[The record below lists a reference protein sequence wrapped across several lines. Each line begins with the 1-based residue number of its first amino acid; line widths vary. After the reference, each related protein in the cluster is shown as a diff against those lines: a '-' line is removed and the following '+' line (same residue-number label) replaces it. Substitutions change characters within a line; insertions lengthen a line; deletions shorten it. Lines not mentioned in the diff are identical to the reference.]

1 MNIDNVKNLSKKIF
15 FKFFFQNLCLFL
27 ISILILI
34 LLNLN
39 QKTNKIKLLNK
50 EIIEKN
56 KLIENLYDNN
66 NKLFSYLNPSKYK
79 TIQHWI
85 QKLKKKNINI
95 KNPKFFYEKINWLI
109 CFDNIPL
116 KTKCADKIEVCE
128 FAKKKLG
135 IDLCVPK
142 IKIYEKPEDINF
154 NLLPNN
160 FVIKTNHGTGI
171 NCLEIV
177 IDKSKI
183 NENKIIKKFKNA
195 LKLNLSKSEPHY
207 LDIKPKL
214 FIETFIGDPLKGLN
228 DYKFYCFHGKV
239 KFFDI
244 MSNRFRKNYHINSYD
259 INNKFINLRLKK
271 NEKIPE
277 KLDDI
282 PENIEL
288 MKEYAEKLSKDFK
301 FVRVD
306 FYNVN
311 KKIYLGEMTF
321 SPRAGVRFYEEDSK
335 ELYIGNFLDLKKN
348 VENLEDY
355 SNENLINLNITDY
368 KIPISNFK

>member
-1 MNIDNVKNLSKKIF
+1 MNIILKY
-15 FKFFFQNLCLFL
+15 FFQNLSLFL
-27 ISILILI
+27 ISILII
-34 LLNLN
+34 MLLNLT
-39 QKTNKIKLLNK
+39 QKTKKINILNN
-50 EIIEKN
+50 EINIKN
-56 KLIENLYDNN
+56 NLIQNLYDNN
-66 NKLFSYLNPSKYK
+66 NKLISYLNPSKYR

-85 QKLKKKNINI
+85 RKTQKNGINI

-128 FAKKKLG
+128 YAKKKLG
-135 IDLCVPK
+135 IELCVPK
-142 IKIYEKPEDINF
+142 IQIYEKPEDINF
-154 NLLPNN
+154 DILPNN

-171 NCLEIV
+171 TYLEIV
-177 IDKSKI
+177 LDKSKI
-183 NENKIIKKFKNA
+183 NKKKIINKFKNA
-195 LKLNLSKSEPHY
+195 LKMNLSKSEPHY
-207 LDIKPKL
+207 FDIKPKIFTEIL
-214 FIETFIGDPLKGLN
+214 IGDPLKGLN

-244 MSNRFRKNYHINSYD
+244 MSNRFKKNYHINSYD
-259 INNKFINLRLKK
+259 LNNKFINLRLKK

-288 MKEYAEKLSKDFK
+288 MKDYAEKLSKDFK
-301 FVRVD
+301 FVRID
-306 FYNVN
+306 FYNVD

-321 SPRAGVRFYEEDSK
+321 SPRGGTRFYEEDSK
-335 ELYIGNFLDLKKN
+335 ELYIGSFLDLNKN
-348 VENLEDY
+348 VENSEDY
-355 SNENLINLNITDY
+355 LNKNLINVNLTDI